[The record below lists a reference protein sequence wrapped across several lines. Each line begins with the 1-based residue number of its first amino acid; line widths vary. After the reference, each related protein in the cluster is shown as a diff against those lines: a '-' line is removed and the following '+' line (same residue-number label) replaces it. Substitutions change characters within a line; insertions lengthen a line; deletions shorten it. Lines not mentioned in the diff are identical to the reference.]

1 MTRGQFTF
9 SQRGCW
15 LHQGPASVRQCL
27 DACASGA
34 HGRWAGFF
42 RAGEATV
49 YPEDALQTWCLGRL
63 RIAEAPTAV
72 SMAIVE
78 AEPVSEASEAS
89 PDDEAMS
96 DEAIYAS
103 GRIDYSAIEAG
114 LRLVAALEGA

>member
-1 MTRGQFTF
+1 VGNLLSRKEAAGYIKRLLRFGSVSMLAHLARTGD
-9 SQRGCW
+9 
-15 LHQGPASVRQCL
+15 GPV
-27 DACASGA
+27 
-34 HGRWAGFF
+34 FY
-42 RAGEATV
+42 RAGKATV
-49 YPEDALQTWCLGRL
+49 YPADALESWCLGRL

-72 SMAIVE
+72 SAAIVE

-103 GRIDYSAIEAG
+103 RQIDYSAIEAG